1 MDHVWP
7 WWFFAELMRWKVGWK
22 RGWIEWVKWVGL
34 MMSWRVWK
42 EVTRFYWI
50 RLKIGF
56 WEYEN
61 RQFIVRKIINI
72 LYHYGY
78 FLKKLNTIREKKCSR
93 KKFVSIIIHFS
104 KVPLVILAFDLWLI
118 LRETG
123 RAAMKLGEKLIKLV
137 IDRVLSWFFFI
148 HISRFF
154 NYHSISYYSK

>member
-42 EVTRFYWI
+42 EVTRFDWI

-78 FLKKLNTIREKKCSR
+78 FLKKLNDSR
-93 KKFVSIIIHFS
+93 KKMFEKEIR
-104 KVPLVILAFDLWLI
+104 FDYNTFFQSATRHPSFWSLI
-118 LRETG
+118 DFTRNRTRSNET
-123 RAAMKLGEKLIKLV
+123 RWK
-137 IDRVLSWFFFI
+137 ID
-148 HISRFF
+148 
-154 NYHSISYYSK
+154 